1 MLIFAVL
8 VKNYYPR
15 FRGGGFMEENRARFG
30 HFSGIFRLIVFII
43 LFIIIIFFVIRW
55 VAGRRA
61 ENTARQAALTSQ
73 EKAKSDEKKTDK
85 SNEKTTKTDK
95 KEDEAIGVTEVP
107 SGISDSEAENS
118 GPKTNHS
125 AVPNAGI
132 GEDILATTFMIS
144 ISSFL
149 IVKNLQIKS
158 KLKTTS

>member
-1 MLIFAVL
+1 
-8 VKNYYPR
+8 
-15 FRGGGFMEENRARFG
+15 MEENRARFG

-61 ENTARQAALTSQ
+61 ENTARQA
-73 EKAKSDEKKTDK
+73 
-85 SNEKTTKTDK
+85 KTDK
-95 KEDEAIGVTEVP
+95 KQDEAIGVTEVP

-118 GPKTNHS
+118 GSTSNHS
-125 AVPNAGI
+125 AVPSAGI